1 MMRAGFLCWWRP
13 VLSRCTIRDRRG
25 SSLKRSAAIA
35 ALACAV
41 AVTCVGCAASGLETT
56 AAAAAGLTPAAT
68 AYVAVPADARSG
80 TKEYAGSGN
89 AVAAGV
95 AASLSQRLRSVQ
107 VAAEP
112 SAAEADLAAAR
123 KGGFTYLIRPKIL
136 RWEDNDSA
144 WLGGSDQAR
153 VLLETVDVAS
163 GDAADISVVEA
174 KPDMLVP
181 AGELLTPAEALQA
194 PLSAYAARLIAS
206 PPAATARR

>member
-1 MMRAGFLCWWRP
+1 VF
-13 VLSRCTIRDRRG
+13 SNCTTGDGRWP
-25 SSLKRSAAIA
+25 SVARSAAVA
-35 ALACAV
+35 ALVGAAAAACP
-41 AVTCVGCAASGLETT
+41 GCAASGLEAT

-89 AVAAGV
+89 AVAALV
-95 AASLSQRLRSVQ
+95 AEALSHRLRSVQ

-123 KGGFTYLIRPKIL
+123 EGRFTYLIRPVIL

-144 WLGGSDQAR
+144 WLGGPDRAR

-163 GDAADISVVEA
+163 GDPADISVVEA
-174 KPDMLVP
+174 RADAPVP
-181 AGELLTPAEALQA
+181 ADEPVTPAEALEA
-194 PLSAYAARLIAS
+194 PLSAYATRLVAGS
-206 PPAATARR
+206 PVATARR